1 MGWGDLR
8 AAQIRTIKVAVRQL
22 GLDEETYRAL
32 LVRVTGKASCAQ
44 MSDGERG
51 KVLDALKAQGFV
63 LERNGKSVYHH
74 RPKDTRREPRA
85 DNTRM
90 LSKVEALL
98 ADAKRPWNY
107 AHALVK
113 HMFGVDRLEFLRG
126 GQLHKL
132 VAALQIDA
140 NRRMQREYT

>member
-1 MGWGDLR
+1 MAGQDQR
-8 AAQIRTIKVAVRQL
+8 TAQIRTIKVAVRQL

-32 LVRVTGKASCAQ
+32 LMRVTGKSSCAQ

-63 LERNGKSVYHH
+63 LERSGKSVFHH
-74 RPKDTRREPRA
+74 RPKDTRREPKA

-98 ADAKRPWNY
+98 ADAQRPWDY
-107 AHALVK
+107 AHSMAR

-126 GQLHKL
+126 GQLHRL

-140 NRRMQREYT
+140 NRRVKRECG